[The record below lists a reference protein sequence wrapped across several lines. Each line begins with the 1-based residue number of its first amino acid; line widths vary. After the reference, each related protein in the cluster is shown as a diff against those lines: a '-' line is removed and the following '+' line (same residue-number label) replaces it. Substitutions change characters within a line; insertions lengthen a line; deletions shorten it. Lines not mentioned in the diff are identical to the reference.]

1 MRTVV
6 FDRGGRVLLDRHA
19 RGSGTTELP
28 AGTAQAVLVGTG
40 PVAARATAG
49 VEPDTTLLAVGP
61 RSFLAP
67 GCVVT
72 AGTPL
77 ASVVRALD
85 AVPGAEL
92 FEGTRRVDVS
102 FGKTAKAATLVI
114 RVVPVVE
121 RPGPAERQ
129 VRWRAIGATLGIWS
143 PSSAP
148 TGSRSRCG
156 ARRTPWRLEVDLGP
170 EWRLDGIALVPGSA
184 KPLVAQL
191 RRGGGRDLVDDAIA
205 PATGLVTKVNVEA
218 RA

>member
-1 MRTVV
+1 M
-6 FDRGGRVLLDRHA
+6 
-19 RGSGTTELP
+19 
-28 AGTAQAVLVGTG
+28 
-40 PVAARATAG
+40 
-49 VEPDTTLLAVGP
+49 
-61 RSFLAP
+61 
-67 GCVVT
+67 T

-129 VRWRAIGATLGIWS
+129 VRWRAIGATLRDLVPVVGPDRVTLTMAAHAES
-143 PSSAP
+143 
-148 TGSRSRCG
+148 
-156 ARRTPWRLEVDLGP
+156 PWRLEVDLGP